1 MNALE
6 KTLVKMKKNNV
17 RCECNCT
24 FEKLTTLGCG
34 GKIYLT
40 LFPESVSQLV
50 FVAKYLYRHKITHC
64 FLGHGSNVLA
74 SDDFYSGVAVVTSF
88 VRDFSVQGD
97 TVVAS
102 CGMSTSKLCSQL
114 VNRGLTGGEFL
125 GCLPATVGGAVVCNA
140 GCFGQSVQDV
150 VQSVV
155 VLHNGKREKLSK
167 EQCRFVK
174 RGSIF
179 KNNGDFLVLQ
189 VKMRFEKSTPAK
201 VQEKLSQ
208 MRQKKAATQP
218 LGCRSAG
225 CVLFNDKIALSKLID
240 EAHLKGYR
248 VGGAQVSEKHAGFV
262 INLDK
267 ATSTDIYLLIRYI
280 KKTLAEKFGVSAKLE
295 VCLVNFPTDAEQL
308 F

>member
-74 SDDFYSGVAVVTSF
+74 SDDFYNGVAVVTSF

-114 VNRGLTGGEFL
+114 VNRGLTGAEFF

-174 RGSIF
+174 RCSIF
-179 KNNGDFLVLQ
+179 
-189 VKMRFEKSTPAK
+189 
-201 VQEKLSQ
+201 
-208 MRQKKAATQP
+208 
-218 LGCRSAG
+218 
-225 CVLFNDKIALSKLID
+225 
-240 EAHLKGYR
+240 
-248 VGGAQVSEKHAGFV
+248 
-262 INLDK
+262 
-267 ATSTDIYLLIRYI
+267 
-280 KKTLAEKFGVSAKLE
+280 
-295 VCLVNFPTDAEQL
+295 
-308 F
+308 